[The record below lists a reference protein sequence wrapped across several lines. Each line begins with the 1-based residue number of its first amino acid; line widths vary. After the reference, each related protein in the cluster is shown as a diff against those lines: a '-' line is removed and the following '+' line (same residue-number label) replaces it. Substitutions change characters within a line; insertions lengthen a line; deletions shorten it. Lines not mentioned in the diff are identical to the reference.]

1 MNKLLLFLIFIG
13 GSFSMQSQET
23 TAEIFSPRIKNNSNG
38 SGFYFRILNVSQ
50 ADFNSYVQKS
60 KSFAGLNTFKSGY
73 SEEYKIGSIYYNST
87 SHISLT
93 QISQLLK
100 FLSLNRVLYDGKQI
114 TAEELKNQKIIV
126 VEKQNIPAEIKR

>member
-1 MNKLLLFLIFIG
+1 MLCFNTFK
-13 GSFSMQSQET
+13 
-23 TAEIFSPRIKNNSNG
+23 
-38 SGFYFRILNVSQ
+38 FYFRILNVSQ

-87 SHISLT
+87 SPISLT

-100 FLSLNRVLYDGKQI
+100 FLSLNRVLYDGRQI
-114 TAEELKNQKIIV
+114 TAEELQNQKIIV
-126 VEKQNIPAEIKR
+126 VEKQNIPSEIKR